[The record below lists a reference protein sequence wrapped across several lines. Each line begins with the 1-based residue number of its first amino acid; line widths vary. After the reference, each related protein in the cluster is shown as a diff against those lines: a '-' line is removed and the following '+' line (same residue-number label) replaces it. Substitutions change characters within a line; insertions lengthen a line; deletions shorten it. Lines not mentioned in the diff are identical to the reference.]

1 MTAHRTTL
9 FAAAVVV
16 SAAAFASVGVA
27 DAAPSGPSRA
37 EDVVR
42 SLEASGYHVIVN
54 RVGTGQLSSCTVTSV
69 QPGQT
74 YSTTDSRGGSSP
86 AVTVFAKTMHVD
98 LAC

>member
-1 MTAHRTTL
+1 VNTHRTTL
-9 FAAAVVV
+9 FAAAIVT
-16 SAAAFASVGVA
+16 AAALASAGVA
-27 DAAPSGPSRA
+27 TAAPSGPSRA

-42 SLEASGYHVIVN
+42 TLQADGYNVIVN
-54 RVGTGQLSSCTVTSV
+54 RVGTGQLSSCTVRSV